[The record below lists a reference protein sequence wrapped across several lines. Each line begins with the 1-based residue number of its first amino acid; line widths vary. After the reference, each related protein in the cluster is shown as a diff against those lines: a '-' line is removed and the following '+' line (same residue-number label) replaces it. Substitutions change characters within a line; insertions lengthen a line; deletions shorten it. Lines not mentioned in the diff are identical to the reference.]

1 MASINIHVQ
10 SDDRVKYIMNM
21 LMLLWC
27 NNCVHVIIVSC
38 TASKT
43 GRLAMFGS
51 AELLQVER
59 RTVTKNDKKEIWITF
74 REPYTTTS
82 SK

>member
-27 NNCVHVIIVSC
+27 NNCVHVVIVSC

-51 AELLQVER
+51 AELLQV
-59 RTVTKNDKKEIWITF
+59 
-74 REPYTTTS
+74 
-82 SK
+82 